1 MSEISTSDNKI
12 RKFGGV
18 RRAMAKILPIC
29 LFSFFISALILSVAN
44 DMYAFLK
51 DDFEVSLQFVEPC
64 SLEEFS
70 KTLAQQKIV
79 KNPTVFS
86 LYVKSKHKTEVVEK
100 FVGKLTLNANM
111 SYREILA
118 TLS

>member
-1 MSEISTSDNKI
+1 MWDNKV
-12 RKFGGV
+12 KKAGTV
-18 RRAMAKILPIC
+18 RRALAKILPIC
-29 LFSFFISALILSVAN
+29 LFSFFISALVLSVAN

-51 DDFEVSLQFVEPC
+51 DDLEVVLQIEEPC

-70 KTLAQQKIV
+70 RTLAEKEIV

-86 LYVKSKHKTEVVEK
+86 LYVKSKHKTEVVEN
-100 FVGKLTLNANM
+100 FVGKLTINANM

>member
-1 MSEISTSDNKI
+1 MDTQDSKTRE
-12 RKFGGV
+12 GGSV

-44 DMYAFLK
+44 DMYAFVK
-51 DDFEVSLQFVEPC
+51 DDLEVSLQFEEPC

-70 KTLAQQKIV
+70 KILGQQKIV
-79 KNPTVFS
+79 KNPAVFS
-86 LYVKSKHKTEVVEK
+86 LYVKSKHKTESIEK